1 MQMEEPLSTF
11 PQLEP
16 AVLQQEVAGEK
27 DGDLFFYPNP
37 IPYLCILNNIHMKEN
52 IIEIQETVS
61 KDTSE
66 FLEQYW
72 ESTGVPFTIM
82 RDQEAKEHVIRIG
95 TAIMMNRFGFNTN
108 PGSFVQAVLNND
120 LSGAFNRADSINQ
133 KCLRFY
139 VTLIQTVHSLEVKG
153 KKYYSK

>member
-1 MQMEEPLSTF
+1 
-11 PQLEP
+11 
-16 AVLQQEVAGEK
+16 
-27 DGDLFFYPNP
+27 
-37 IPYLCILNNIHMKEN
+37 MKEN